1 MSKVKDDPPP
11 LHRGSTSSRSSHEVP
26 GISASTTDDL
36 LRQRRTSKSLM
47 IAQTSETSKNIPGPD
62 PIPEYQKELFS
73 DIELLSISSK
83 LSNRI
88 QPPKSANQ
96 QSMGYRPRYSSEAS
110 KGKKMDEIHFEEE
123 TEFLSATNKFS
134 TTTVYVSGTS
144 SITLHTCCF
153 VYKNHAGIT
162 KYIGCSYVLGILLLP
177 SGSINLFEK
186 LKPKMRPKQN

>member
-1 MSKVKDDPPP
+1 MSKAKDDPPP

-36 LRQRRTSKSLM
+36 LRQRRMASSKSSKSLM

-110 KGKKMDEIHFEEE
+110 KGKKMDEIHFEAE
-123 TEFLSATNKFS
+123 TELLSATNKFS

-144 SITLHTCCF
+144 
-153 VYKNHAGIT
+153 
-162 KYIGCSYVLGILLLP
+162 
-177 SGSINLFEK
+177 
-186 LKPKMRPKQN
+186 

>member
-1 MSKVKDDPPP
+1 MSKAKDDPPP
-11 LHRGSTSSRSSHEVP
+11 LHRGSTSSRGSHEVP

-96 QSMGYRPRYSSEAS
+96 QSMGYRPRYSSEAL

-153 VYKNHAGIT
+153 VHT
-162 KYIGCSYVLGILLLP
+162 
-177 SGSINLFEK
+177 
-186 LKPKMRPKQN
+186 

>member
-1 MSKVKDDPPP
+1 MSKAKDDPPP

-36 LRQRRTSKSLM
+36 LRQRRMASSSPPSKSLM
-47 IAQTSETSKNIPGPD
+47 IAQKSETSKNIPGPD
-62 PIPEYQKELFS
+62 PDPEYQKELFS

-110 KGKKMDEIHFEEE
+110 KGKKMNSF
-123 TEFLSATNKFS
+123 
-134 TTTVYVSGTS
+134 
-144 SITLHTCCF
+144 
-153 VYKNHAGIT
+153 
-162 KYIGCSYVLGILLLP
+162 
-177 SGSINLFEK
+177 
-186 LKPKMRPKQN
+186 